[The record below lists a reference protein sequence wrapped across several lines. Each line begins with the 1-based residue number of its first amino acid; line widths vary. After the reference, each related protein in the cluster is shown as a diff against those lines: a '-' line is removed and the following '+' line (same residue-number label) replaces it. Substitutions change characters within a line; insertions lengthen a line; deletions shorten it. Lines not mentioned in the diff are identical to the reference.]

1 MLIILSIVYQ
11 LVFLPVNIYD
21 NVVFFDDF
29 ACENI
34 MLQHLLWNSAY
45 PKKSI
50 PFLLFDTHFLQSTS
64 FNVVYIC
71 VKSRVQISC
80 S

>member
-34 MLQHLLWNSAY
+34 IILQHL
-45 PKKSI
+45 
-50 PFLLFDTHFLQSTS
+50 
-64 FNVVYIC
+64 V
-71 VKSRVQISC
+71 
-80 S
+80 